1 MYLRSYNNIV
11 LPLVLRRPVVL
22 QVLGVPVD
30 PAESKWLETQLNEGN
45 YILQHL
51 RLTKKEFKK
60 CMIGMQL
67 KQYFYK
73 VMQGY
78 SKKSK

>member
-1 MYLRSYNNIV
+1 MKVI
-11 LPLVLRRPVVL
+11 
-22 QVLGVPVD
+22 
-30 PAESKWLETQLNEGN
+30 
-45 YILQHL
+45 ILQHL